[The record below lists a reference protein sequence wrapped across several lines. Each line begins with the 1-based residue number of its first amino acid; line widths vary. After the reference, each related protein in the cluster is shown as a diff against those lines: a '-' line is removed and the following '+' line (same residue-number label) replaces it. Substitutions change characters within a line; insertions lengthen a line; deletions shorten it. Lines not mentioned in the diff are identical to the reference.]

1 MFFDAV
7 IHFFG
12 LFNMYHDTRII
23 YVAHNYLGD
32 NNLLVL
38 IADFFRHEFA
48 QECNND
54 FNQLFMSIFNPIQH
68 LSYHYEPSP
77 VIELPQPW
85 QIDDFKLYYHALKLY
100 MQLDRESYPVFG
112 EELDID
118 EYLLTVE
125 KHILT
130 NI

>member
-1 MFFDAV
+1 
-7 IHFFG
+7 
-12 LFNMYHDTRII
+12 
-23 YVAHNYLGD
+23 
-32 NNLLVL
+32 
-38 IADFFRHEFA
+38 
-48 QECNND
+48 
-54 FNQLFMSIFNPIQH
+54 MSIFNPIQH